1 MYNLREWMET
11 MGRVWLDDPIEGF
24 FGEVPLTTIALKDFN
39 DSITNSFAVVP
50 DANWYMIRS
59 LYLHNVDELGNKFT
73 LAHLKKYNM
82 EWGEYSEDCE
92 WCHIRKP
99 FLLLASS
106 CDIIDGPHCLLIS
119 VEL

>member
-1 MYNLREWMET
+1 MET

-59 LYLHNVDELGNKFT
+59 LYLHNVDDLGNKFT

-82 EWGEYSEDCE
+82 EWGEFSLEVSPSKERCAMCE
-92 WCHIRKP
+92 
-99 FLLLASS
+99 FLGQLSS
-106 CDIIDGPHCLLIS
+106 SYVVNLMIF
-119 VEL
+119 